1 MREKISKVLCVWRF
15 TCDIM
20 LQKTM
25 KNMFFMLLLFV
36 SFLLIGVSLIVI
48 DFSSYDE
55 KEITRLCD
63 IDKTGRI
70 LLEWDEKNYQDFNLT
85 EAAKLQ
91 NGHHYTSQ
99 YDGKGLIEETV
110 MNRDMLN
117 VMKLQW
123 NRKKMRQQRVSY
135 WDGVIEKNTKIKRK

>member
-1 MREKISKVLCVWRF
+1 MGNFIDYGIEEKSP
-15 TCDIM
+15 DI
-20 LQKTM
+20 
-25 KNMFFMLLLFV
+25 
-36 SFLLIGVSLIVI
+36 
-48 DFSSYDE
+48 
-55 KEITRLCD
+55 
-63 IDKTGRI
+63 
-70 LLEWDEKNYQDFNLT
+70 
-85 EAAKLQ
+85 AKLQ

-123 NRKKMRQQRVSY
+123 NRKKMRQQMVSY